1 MGAQSR
7 GLRGAYPLDHVLKRR
22 FMSRIH
28 FAIAAALAAVLV
40 AVAPAGAT
48 RAALPKLVGTDGPGF
63 TITLKKA
70 GKKVVKIKAGRYA
83 ITIKDLSGAHNFHL
97 TGPGLNKTTSI
108 SATGTTT
115 WRVRLRK
122 GTYKYVCDPHAPIMH
137 GSFKVA

>member
-1 MGAQSR
+1 
-7 GLRGAYPLDHVLKRR
+7 
-22 FMSRIH
+22 MSRIH

-40 AVAPAGAT
+40 AVAPAGAS
-48 RAALPKLVGTDGPGF
+48 RAALPKLTGTVGPGF

-70 GKKVVKIKAGRYA
+70 GNKVTKLKAGRYA

-108 SATGTTT
+108 SGTGTKT
-115 WRVRLRK
+115 WTVRLKK

-137 GSFKVA
+137 GSFKVS